1 MSQILRFQ
9 RLLLIFV
16 HTDVNVPIG
25 KLTFN
30 CFMNDLVDA
39 QVLPNVTYLREGCC
53 GGHIKNG
60 DDGRTSVIDEDLFW

>member
-1 MSQILRFQ
+1 MFI
-9 RLLLIFV
+9 
-16 HTDVNVPIG
+16 IG